1 MQPEHCDC
9 ENKDK
14 RNSCPPSRWSL
25 CDEDVLVCTTCET
38 PPSAGMLETESS
50 RTLYNR
56 EVGSS
61 LLDEDGEIHESHY
74 STQRRAVREVLPVCM
89 MQAELYDLLA
99 AAKQCGSVVL
109 TCPDD
114 SDLSDDDTAPHHQG
128 LDAPTHA
135 SMSIQPELI
144 GKVGLHQLLG
154 TAEKDLQTTG
164 TTNDADYLQR
174 NTLEEILRSRKFLQ
188 EGARKTRGLK
198 PGARGSISCPD
209 TKMLLILSLRANFK
223 RCTTA

>member
-1 MQPEHCDC
+1 M
-9 ENKDK
+9 
-14 RNSCPPSRWSL
+14 R
-25 CDEDVLVCTTCET
+25 
-38 PPSAGMLETESS
+38 ETESS
-50 RTLYNR
+50 RTLYNQ

-61 LLDEDGEIHESHY
+61 LLDEDGEMHEIHY
-74 STQRRAVREVLPVCM
+74 STQRRAEREVQPVCM

-114 SDLSDDDTAPHHQG
+114 SVLSDDDTAPHHSG
-128 LDAPTHA
+128 LDAPTRA

-144 GKVGLHQLLG
+144 GKVGLHQRLG
-154 TAEKDLQTTG
+154 TADASHEKDLQTTG
-164 TTNDADYLQR
+164 TTNDADYLQLK
-174 NTLEEILRSRKFLQ
+174 TQEEIRKALQ

-198 PGARGSISCPD
+198 PGARGSISSPD
-209 TKMLLILSLRANFK
+209 TKMLLMLSLRANFK

>member
-1 MQPEHCDC
+1 
-9 ENKDK
+9 
-14 RNSCPPSRWSL
+14 
-25 CDEDVLVCTTCET
+25 VCTTCET
-38 PPSAGMLETESS
+38 PPSVGMLETESS

-61 LLDEDGEIHESHY
+61 LLDEDGEIHEIHY
-74 STQRRAVREVLPVCM
+74 STQCRAEREVQPVCM

-114 SDLSDDDTAPHHQG
+114 SDLSDDDTAPHHSG
-128 LDAPTHA
+128 LDAPTRA

-154 TAEKDLQTTG
+154 TADASHEKDLQTTG
-164 TTNDADYLQR
+164 TTNDADYLQL
-174 NTLEEILRSRKFLQ
+174 NTQEEIRKALQ

-198 PGARGSISCPD
+198 PGARGSISSPD
-209 TKMLLILSLRANFK
+209 TKMLLMLSLRANFK

>member
-1 MQPEHCDC
+1 
-9 ENKDK
+9 
-14 RNSCPPSRWSL
+14 
-25 CDEDVLVCTTCET
+25 VCTTCET

-128 LDAPTHA
+128 LDAPTLS

-144 GKVGLHQLLG
+144 GKIGLHQLLG
-154 TAEKDLQTTG
+154 TAEKDLQT
-164 TTNDADYLQR
+164 NDADYLQR
-174 NTLEEILRSRKFLQ
+174 NTQEEILRFRKLLQ

-198 PGARGSISCPD
+198 PGARGSISSPD
-209 TKMLLILSLRANFK
+209 TKMLLMLSLRANFK